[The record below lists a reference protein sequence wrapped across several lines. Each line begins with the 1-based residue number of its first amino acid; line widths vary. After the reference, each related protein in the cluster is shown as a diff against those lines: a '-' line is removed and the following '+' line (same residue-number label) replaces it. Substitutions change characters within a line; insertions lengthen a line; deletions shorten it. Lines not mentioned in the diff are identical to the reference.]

1 MTTTST
7 PRTAQVGDEI
17 PTFER
22 FADFPAW
29 NRYAAVNDEFVP
41 IHMDDDAGRN
51 AGMSSAIGMGNLG
64 VSHIHCMLRDWLDG
78 QGRITGVAIQFRSPS
93 LRSRTNTTHGKVV
106 DVSPADVSGDGR
118 RRLGLEVWIDDG
130 DGTVLTRG
138 TATVEVDAP

>member
-41 IHMDDDAGRN
+41 IHMDDDAR
-51 AGMSSAIGMGNLG
+51 
-64 VSHIHCMLRDWLDG
+64 LRLVEEV
-78 QGRITGVAIQFRSPS
+78 RITKRSQVVTETIRDE
-93 LRSRTNTTHGKVV
+93 LRRETIDIDEERDPG
-106 DVSPADVSGDGR
+106 SP
-118 RRLGLEVWIDDG
+118 
-130 DGTVLTRG
+130 
-138 TATVEVDAP
+138 